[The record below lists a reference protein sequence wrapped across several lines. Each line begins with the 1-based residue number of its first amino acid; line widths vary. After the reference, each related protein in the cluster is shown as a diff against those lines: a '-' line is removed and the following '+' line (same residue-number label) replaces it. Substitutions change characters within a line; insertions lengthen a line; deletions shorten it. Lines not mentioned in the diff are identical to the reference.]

1 MENRR
6 QIYSVKSPKIDSGQ
20 ENSED
25 EEEIDALAVDITEDM
40 VQPNQKSSAV
50 SGQRIKPLT
59 VTKKSPELKRMSY
72 INLRDASDTDADLR
86 MDDLPKYDNQVSF
99 AADSLERTAGN
110 HEDEEPFTTEERTQ
124 QARHKDLASRTI
136 SIIEIIESDLEEIE
150 AGREKAIMFSA
161 VENRGLEPFPPPNK
175 KVPAEKAQLASKP
188 SLPVPKEGLLAFG
201 KDSVLVRNRF
211 LASQSSPP
219 TTSKTQPA
227 LDDDT
232 FAGKPHDLSVA
243 INIRIKLD

>member
-1 MENRR
+1 MKNRR
-6 QIYSVKSPKIDSGQ
+6 QIYPVKSPKIDSGQ
-20 ENSED
+20 GNSED
-25 EEEIDALAVDITEDM
+25 EEEIDALAVNITKDM
-40 VQPNQKSSAV
+40 VQPNQESSTV
-50 SGQRIKPLT
+50 SGQRSKPPTL
-59 VTKKSPELKRMSY
+59 TKKSPELKQMSY
-72 INLRDASDTDADLR
+72 INLQDASDTDVGLR

-99 AADSLERTAGN
+99 AADSLERTVG
-110 HEDEEPFTTEERTQ
+110 HYEDEEPFAVEERTQ

-150 AGREKAIMFSA
+150 AGREKATMFSA
-161 VENRGLEPFPPPNK
+161 VENRGLELFPPPNK

-188 SLPVPKEGLLAFG
+188 SLPVPKGGLLAFG

-219 TTSKTQPA
+219 TTSKTKPA
-227 LDDDT
+227 PDDDT
-232 FAGKPHDLSVA
+232 FTGKPHNLSVA